1 MVVVATCA
9 QGTGYVIFREHR
21 LALAAIRK
29 FNGERL
35 DGRPMQIALAKQS
48 GVAAPQ
54 LAKQSGVAA
63 PQLAVTNGR
72 GDSITY
78 KTPDGRHSVK
88 VEGGVP
94 SGVKLAKKRRG
105 GRGGRGRR
113 GGGGGKDKPKTSDEL
128 NNDLDSYMKTE

>member
-35 DGRPMQIALAKQS
+35 DGRPMQIA
-48 GVAAPQ
+48 

-105 GRGGRGRR
+105 GRGGRGWR

>member
-1 MVVVATCA
+1 M

-21 LALAAIRK
+21 LAQAAIRK

-35 DGRPMQIALAKQS
+35 DGRPMQIVLAKQS
-48 GVAAPQ
+48 GGAVSQP
-54 LAKQSGVAA
+54 
-63 PQLAVTNGR
+63 AVTNGR

-94 SGVKLAKKRRG
+94 SGVKLAKKGRG
-105 GRGGRGRR
+105 GRGGRGRSK
-113 GGGGGKDKPKTSDEL
+113 GGGGGGGRDKPKTADDL